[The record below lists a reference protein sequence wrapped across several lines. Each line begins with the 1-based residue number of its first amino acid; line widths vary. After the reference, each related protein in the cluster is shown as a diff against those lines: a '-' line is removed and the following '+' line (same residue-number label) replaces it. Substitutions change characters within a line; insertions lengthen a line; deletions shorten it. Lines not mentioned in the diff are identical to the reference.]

1 MSSVDSDVDTWH
13 CCDNVPVVV
22 NIAAASL
29 QLTYPAQPSSPSP
42 GPQIVLLFKIRSAIL
57 YPGFRED
64 ILQV

>member
-29 QLTYPAQPSSPSP
+29 QPSSPSP

-57 YPGFRED
+57 YPCFRED